1 MMAAPSAKNPSR
13 FFASAGVLLLSALC
27 CAPGA
32 FAQQAASASSSNQ
45 PAPKIVVAQTSYD
58 FGNIF
63 RGEGISYVFVIK
75 NEGKADLLIEE
86 FAPS

>member
-1 MMAAPSAKNPSR
+1 MATLPAKNAAR
-13 FFASAGVLLLSALC
+13 FFAGACALLLGALG

-32 FAQQAASASSSNQ
+32 FAQQATAAPSASP
-45 PAPKIVVAQTSYD
+45 PAPKIVVAQTNYD

-86 FAPS
+86 FTPS